1 MSDFKPVKTVIVGCG
16 MIASR
21 GYQPRCQAYPHKIEL
36 VGYYDQDVSRAKE
49 LAQND
54 GGKVYKSFDD
64 VLNEPNVEAI
74 INLTIHTGHYPVSLA
89 GLAAGKHVYSEK
101 PVALRIEEADQL
113 VETADAMGVKFAC
126 APVAMLGHVQQNVW
140 KRIREGEIGEVV
152 SAIGNFG
159 GPVEYWHP
167 TADAFMQKGVGPF
180 KDVAPYPLT
189 AMTTMIGPVK
199 RVYGLARITIPERM
213 LHAGP
218 RAGTH
223 YQVTE
228 KDHGFGLLEFESSAY
243 GLLYHSW
250 TARSEIP
257 PYEIH
262 GTKGVFSIQAHDD
275 GRGIRKRTPMGD
287 WEIEASPADAYEGL
301 DWGKGPSDFA
311 DAIRNDRPVRCSGKH
326 ARHVLEICERIFES
340 ADKGVPVDVISR
352 FPAPVPVGQPLPW
365 R

>member
-36 VGYYDQDVSRAKE
+36 VGYYDQDISRAE
-49 LAQND
+49 NLAQNG
-54 GGKVYKSFDD
+54 GGKVYQSFDG
-64 VLNEPNVEAI
+64 VLNDPNVEAI

-113 VETADAMGVKFAC
+113 VETADAMKVKFAC

-140 KRIREGEIGEVV
+140 KRLREGEIGEVV
-152 SAIGNFG
+152 SAVGTFG
-159 GPVEYWHP
+159 GPIEYWHP

-189 AMTTMIGPVK
+189 AMTTMMGPVK
-199 RVYGLARITIPERM
+199 RVYGLARITVPERM

-228 KDHGFGLLEFESSAY
+228 KTTASDYLNLKAAHTGYFTTVGPQDRKSRPTKFMAHREFSRSRHTTMDAEFANVHPQAI
-243 GLLYHSW
+243 GKLRPPPR
-250 TARSEIP
+250 AR
-257 PYEIH
+257 
-262 GTKGVFSIQAHDD
+262 TRV
-275 GRGIRKRTPMGD
+275 
-287 WEIEASPADAYEGL
+287 
-301 DWGKGPSDFA
+301 
-311 DAIRNDRPVRCSGKH
+311 
-326 ARHVLEICERIFES
+326 
-340 ADKGVPVDVISR
+340 
-352 FPAPVPVGQPLPW
+352 
-365 R
+365 